1 MLFLQIGAHD
11 PLQTNKPKQ
20 TLTSECAR
28 THAVMSQQDSLK
40 RWDFKDDL
48 KDMNVFDDLTLQ
60 GKLFQTQCSI
70 YEKDLW
76 PGECMQKVG
85 TQRMEVSK
93 KSIASVL
100 VCELSVQSSRWEQ

>member
-20 TLTSECAR
+20 ISMSECAR

-60 GKLFQTQCSI
+60 GKLFQTDSAA
-70 YEKDLW
+70 Y
-76 PGECMQKVG
+76 M
-85 TQRMEVSK
+85 K
-93 KSIASVL
+93 KSLTRWMHAESGKTKNGSIKEEYSYCVGLWTFSSVK
-100 VCELSVQSSRWEQ
+100 

>member
-1 MLFLQIGAHD
+1 MKLNNNVLFYVLFLQIGAHD

-20 TLTSECAR
+20 TSTSECAR

-60 GKLFQTQCSI
+60 GKQFQTDSAAYMKKISDQVNACRKWEDKEWK
-70 YEKDLW
+70 Y
-76 PGECMQKVG
+76 
-85 TQRMEVSK
+85 QRR
-93 KSIASVL
+93 A
-100 VCELSVQSSRWEQ
+100 